1 MAKNFG
7 LARLD
12 LETFDF
18 IYIIIAKNYLLRVI
32 YWKSLIKGCL
42 LKNIDQKLFF
52 WEFYIENKYLGY
64 KDYLINLKAI
74 NLAIAT
80 IAAIITISFE
90 SCLFKSCLLRVFYY

>member
-32 YWKSLIKGCL
+32 Y
-42 LKNIDQKLFF
+42 
-52 WEFYIENKYLGY
+52 
-64 KDYLINLKAI
+64 
-74 NLAIAT
+74 
-80 IAAIITISFE
+80 
-90 SCLFKSCLLRVFYY
+90 